1 MNLWAAIHLT
11 HIQVFLF
18 DTQSITDPWSHTQ
31 NVCNYLC
38 ICVFNTWTIVNDYI
52 RPYIVLWCY
61 KYWQKKSHGFRFKL
75 SFSFFSVW
83 LKFKLQSPKLKNES
97 SKNVQ
102 SRLDYVGVGN
112 FSLVKAETRRG
123 WDIFQAEVA
132 LYWEMRCASLLSS
145 KSH

>member
-1 MNLWAAIHLT
+1 MIILDLILSCDVTNTDKKKVMVSGLN
-11 HIQVFLF
+11 FLF
-18 DTQSITDPWSHTQ
+18 
-31 NVCNYLC
+31 L
-38 ICVFNTWTIVNDYI
+38 
-52 RPYIVLWCY
+52 
-61 KYWQKKSHGFRFKL
+61 
-75 SFSFFSVW
+75 FFSVW

-132 LYWEMRCASLLSS
+132 LY
-145 KSH
+145 